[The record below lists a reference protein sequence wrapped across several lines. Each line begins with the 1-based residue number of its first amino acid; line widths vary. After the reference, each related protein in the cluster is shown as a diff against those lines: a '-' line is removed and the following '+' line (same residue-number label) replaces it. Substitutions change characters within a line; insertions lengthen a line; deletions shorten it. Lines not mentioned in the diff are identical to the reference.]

1 MRKKKK
7 KKRYVG
13 VKDAESI
20 EKSFKENRI
29 SPTFEKTSFPIIILK
44 RK

>member
-7 KKRYVG
+7 KYVG
-13 VKDAESI
+13 VRDAESI
-20 EKSFKENRI
+20 AKFFKENKI
-29 SPTFEKTSFPIIILK
+29 SPTFENTSFPIIILE

>member
-1 MRKKKK
+1 MRKRKN

-20 EKSFKENRI
+20 EKSFKENKI
-29 SPTFEKTSFPIIILK
+29 SPTFENTSFPVIILK
-44 RK
+44 RI

>member
-7 KKRYVG
+7 KTYGG

-20 EKSFKENRI
+20 EKSFKENKI
-29 SPTFEKTSFPIIILK
+29 SPTFENTSFPIIILK